1 MVREEFIAEGTGLL
15 GDTNIRE
22 LSGERFAGTLVYPV
36 ADPSGATLTV
46 RERETDP
53 RVTPPGL
60 AWRLID
66 DRHVE
71 ITRPTAPGFD
81 RGAIFEFIYRARD
94 PIVMGIGFAAIRD
107 IVSFLRYATKD
118 NPLAPQERP
127 CIRHALGFGISQS
140 GRMLRDMVYLGFN
153 EDLAGRQVFDGILPV
168 VAGSRRTCMNW
179 QFAQA
184 GRYSR
189 QHEDHSYGDDQFPFS
204 YPTLSDPIS
213 GRSGGILQ
221 RARDAG
227 VCPKVL
233 HLDTESDL
241 WQARSSLVVTD
252 TNGTDIVMPDEVRV
266 YTISGVSHAPFRPL
280 SKPVMQLPGNRLGYG
295 AFMRALLVAL
305 FEWVEHGAAP
315 PNSRFPSRADG
326 TLVTLAESRATFP
339 KPPQVEFPKV
349 LNQLRLRDHSVEP
362 PIESTAYPVFVQ
374 ATDADGNALG
384 GIRHPMVDAPLAT
397 HTGWSLRASG
407 YGEGE
412 LFTIQ
417 GSMIPFAAT
426 EAEKRRAGDPR
437 PSVEARYASRDVWAA
452 RLAAATDRLV
462 AERLL
467 LPDDGERLLAA
478 ARESWDV
485 YQAL

>member
-1 MVREEFIAEGTGLL
+1 
-15 GDTNIRE
+15 
-22 LSGERFAGTLVYPV
+22 
-36 ADPSGATLTV
+36 
-46 RERETDP
+46 
-53 RVTPPGL
+53 
-60 AWRLID
+60 
-66 DRHVE
+66 
-71 ITRPTAPGFD
+71 
-81 RGAIFEFIYRARD
+81 
-94 PIVMGIGFAAIRD
+94 
-107 IVSFLRYATKD
+107 
-118 NPLAPQERP
+118 
-127 CIRHALGFGISQS
+127 
-140 GRMLRDMVYLGFN
+140 
-153 EDLAGRQVFDGILPV
+153 VFDGILPV
-168 VAGSRRTCMNW
+168 VAGSRRTCINW

-221 RARDAG
+221 RARDAN

-241 WQARSSLVVTD
+241 WQARSSLIVTD
-252 TNGTDIVMPDEVRV
+252 TSGTDIAMPDEVRV
-266 YTISGVSHAPFRPL
+266 YTVSGVSHAPFRPL

-305 FEWVEHGAAP
+305 FEWVEHGVAP
-315 PNSRFPSRADG
+315 PASRFPSRADA
-326 TLVTLAESRATFP
+326 TLVSLAEARSTFP
-339 KPPQVEFPKV
+339 KLPQVNFPKV
-349 LNQLRLRDHSVEP
+349 LNELRLRDHSVEP
-362 PIESTAYPVFVQ
+362 PIESLAYPVFVQ
-374 ATDADGNALG
+374 ATDTDGNALG
-384 GIRHPMVDAPLAT
+384 GFRHPMVDAPLAT
-397 HTGWSLRASG
+397 HTGWSLGASG
-407 YGEGE
+407 YGEGD

-417 GSMIPFAAT
+417 GSMIPFATT
-426 EAEKRRAGDPR
+426 EAERQRAGDPR

-467 LPDDGERLLAA
+467 LPEDGDRLLAA